1 MPMRGGV
8 DISMALGLLLV
19 FWYQLYSWW
28 VREMAWVKELVVSV
42 CIALRV
48 RKGLLNYIQMGSRS
62 LVV

>member
-1 MPMRGGV
+1 MRGGV

-62 LVV
+62 LVVLR

>member
-1 MPMRGGV
+1 MRGGV

>member
-1 MPMRGGV
+1 MRGGV

-28 VREMAWVKELVVSV
+28 VREMAWVKELLVSV

>member
-42 CIALRV
+42 CIALRA

>member
-1 MPMRGGV
+1 MRGGV
-8 DISMALGLLLV
+8 DISMARGLLLV

-28 VREMAWVKELVVSV
+28 AREMARVKELVVSV